1 MIFTLA
7 YIPFVLIAYHYF
19 GVSIAGLLFAGAG
32 SGLAL
37 LSWITHKPLK
47 DFVSPFI
54 AIVLGIGAYF
64 SGNFIALKL
73 YPLLLSLL
81 FLTYF
86 VVSVLTKRYPLITW
100 VEKFKKR
107 PLSEQEMKDVIVS
120 HWFWI
125 GVLTINSLIHLYL
138 VVKSDTVLWALYSF
152 AGWYLYFGM
161 AMVLQLS
168 FAHREQIFQAVR
180 NIWGYGLFGGVI
192 VMGFIP
198 AIVGYAYNRLMKR
211 PKPHIF
217 FQRVTA
223 AMFRLFFRFSPGVGT
238 IEIIGNSNRNPN
250 NTTLYVANHESW
262 LDYPLMGAYITDLY
276 HLTNKKD
283 AFSWSIRGIAKLLGV
298 IDGAGNNSLHALLQK
313 LREGS
318 NVLIFPEGS
327 RETQGKLLPFKKG
340 AFSLSVES
348 GVPIVP
354 IIISGTRLLVPKGT
368 IHWQKVQNSTIKIEF
383 LEPITHY
390 PEESAEV
397 LKSRVWDVMSAAQ
410 KNHNG

>member
-1 MIFTLA
+1 MIFTLG
-7 YIPFVLIAYHYF
+7 YIPFVLIVYHYF
-19 GVSIAGLLFAGAG
+19 GVTIAGLLLAGAG
-32 SGLAL
+32 TAL
-37 LSWITHKPLK
+37 VALSWITHQPLK
-47 DFVSPFI
+47 NFVSPVI
-54 AIVLGIGAYF
+54 AAVLGIGAYF
-64 SGNFIALKL
+64 SGSFTALKL
-73 YPLLLSLL
+73 YPLILSLL

-86 VVSVLTKRYPLITW
+86 IASVVTKRYPLIAW

-107 PLSEQEMKDVIVS
+107 SLSEQEYHDVIVS

-125 GVLTINSLIHLYL
+125 GVLAFNSLIHLYL
-138 VVKSDTVLWALYSF
+138 VMNSDTVFWALYSF
-152 AGWYLYFGM
+152 AGWYLYFGL

-168 FAHREQIFQAVR
+168 FAHREQIFQWSR
-180 NIWGYGLFGGVI
+180 TIWGYGLFGGVI

-198 AIVGYAYNRLMKR
+198 AIVGYTYNRLMKK

-223 AMFRLFFRFSPGVGT
+223 AMFRLFFRGAPGVGK
-238 IEIIGNSNRNPN
+238 IEIIGSSNCNPN
-250 NTTLYVANHESW
+250 VTTLYVASHESW

-298 IDGAGNNSLHALLQK
+298 IDGAGNNALHALLQK

-327 RETQGKLLPFKKG
+327 RETQAALLPFKKG
-340 AFSLSVES
+340 AFSLSIES
-348 GVPIVP
+348 GVAIVP
-354 IIISGTRLLVPKGT
+354 VIISGTRFLIPKGAV
-368 IHWQKVQNSTIKIEF
+368 HWQDIKNSTITIQF
-383 LEPITHY
+383 LELIT
-390 PEESAEV
+390 PAQGESAEA
-397 LKSRVWDVMSAAQ
+397 LKNRVWDVMNMAQ

>member
-1 MIFTLA
+1 MIFTLV

-19 GVSIAGLLFAGAG
+19 GVSIAGLLLAGAG
-32 SGLAL
+32 AL
-37 LSWITHKPLK
+37 LSALSWITHRPLK
-47 DFVSPFI
+47 SFVSPVI
-54 AIVLGIGAYF
+54 TTVLGIGAYF
-64 SGNFIALKL
+64 SGSFIALKL

-86 VVSVLTKRYPLITW
+86 IGSVITKRYPLIAW

-107 PLSEQEMKDVIVS
+107 PLTEQEIKDIIVS

-125 GVLTINSLIHLYL
+125 GVLALNSLIHLYL
-138 VVKSDTVLWALYSF
+138 VVKSDTVFWAVYSF
-152 AGWYLYFGM
+152 AGWYLYFGA

-168 FAHREQIFQAVR
+168 FAHRDWIFQWVR
-180 NIWGYGLFGGVI
+180 NSWGYGLFGGVI

-198 AIVGYAYNRLMKR
+198 AIAGYTYNRLTKK

-223 AMFRLFFRFSPGVGT
+223 AMFRLFFRFAPGMGK
-238 IEIIGNSNRNPN
+238 IEFTTDKNYNPKNSYIYA
-250 NTTLYVANHESW
+250 TTHESW
-262 LDYPLMGAYITDLY
+262 LDYPLMGSFIVDLY

-283 AFSWSIRGIAKLLGV
+283 AFSWSIRGVAKLLGV
-298 IDGAGNNSLHALLQK
+298 IDGAGNTALHALLQK

-327 RETQGKLLPFKKG
+327 RENEGRLLPFKKG
-340 AFSLSVES
+340 AFSLSIES
-348 GVPIVP
+348 GVSIVP
-354 IIISGTRLLVPKGT
+354 VIISGTRLLVPKGT
-368 IHWQKVQNSTIKIEF
+368 IHWQKVQNSTIKIQL
-383 LEPITHY
+383 LEPITPY
-390 PEESAEV
+390 PEESAEA
-397 LKSRVWDVMSAAQ
+397 LKQRVWDVMNEAQ